1 MSGGNSDR
9 VMRAVE
15 YASAIAFASAIGFAV
30 GSFFPLPC
38 AVGGATLAFI
48 LSARVL
54 RAVARTP
61 QFILSDFSLPELEEW
76 PDELLLTE
84 RHEPPVAE
92 EEPLLLDDVLAEMGP
107 DSRVVRLFDR
117 KAMPTP
123 GQLRSRIDRHL
134 DDHRAPEADAQ
145 DASQALL
152 DALAELRQSLR

>member
-9 VMRAVE
+9 VLRVME
-15 YASAIAFASAIGFAV
+15 FASAIAFAAAIGFAV
-30 GSFFPLPC
+30 GSFFPLPY
-38 AVGGATLAFI
+38 AAGGAMLAFI

-61 QFILSDFSLPELEEW
+61 RFIVPDFTLPELEERS
-76 PDELLLTE
+76 DELMLTE
-84 RHEPPVAE
+84 RHEPPVPD
-92 EEPLLLDDVLAEMGP
+92 EEPLLLDDILTEMGP

-134 DDHRAPEADAQ
+134 DDHRIPEAEAQ
-145 DASQALL
+145 DASQALS